1 MNKHTVSASRRLAN
15 VKYEIRGELAHRA
28 RELEARGQSI
38 FRLNIG
44 NPGVYGFEV
53 PAALREAV
61 ARQVPRQVEWKGAR

>member
-44 NPGVYGFEV
+44 MLWVLAGSCAAGV
-53 PAALREAV
+53 ALRLAGV
-61 ARQVPRQVEWKGAR
+61 I